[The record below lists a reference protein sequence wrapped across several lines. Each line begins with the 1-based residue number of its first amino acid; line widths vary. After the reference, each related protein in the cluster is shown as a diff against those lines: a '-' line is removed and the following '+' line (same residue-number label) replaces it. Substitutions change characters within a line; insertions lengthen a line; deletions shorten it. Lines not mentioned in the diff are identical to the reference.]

1 MSAAFGVGLS
11 EHREDHK
18 GAYVVEPQRSLFRV
32 HAFASGL
39 VSAVAHSPKF
49 EINQWSAEAELLSED
64 PLRGNV
70 MVQVNPQ
77 GLRLVDDV
85 RESDR
90 REIFRIMHSQVLET
104 QMFPEIVFEGEW
116 KATRK
121 VNDSQYD
128 ARVEGSLRLHG
139 VTNSFGFDASI
150 NLLSTGFRAQ
160 GKFAVSQNAFGIKT
174 ASIAGHT
181 LCLRDELVFSFFAV
195 GRRRDGTAR

>member
-1 MSAAFGVGLS
+1 MSVAFGVGLS
-11 EHREDHK
+11 EQRPDHK
-18 GAYVVEPQRSLFRV
+18 GAFVVDPKRSLFRV

-49 EINQWSAEAELLSED
+49 EINQWSGAAALLSED
-64 PLRGNV
+64 PLAGNV
-70 MVQVNPQ
+70 MVHVNPQ
-77 GLRLVDDV
+77 GLRLVDEV

-104 QMFPEIVFEGEW
+104 QMYPEIVFEGEW
-116 KATRK
+116 KAIRT
-121 VNDSQYD
+121 VNESQYD

-160 GKFAVSQNAFGIKT
+160 GKFVVSQSAFGIKT

-181 LCLRDELVFSFFAV
+181 LCLRDELVFSFFVV
-195 GRRRDGTAR
+195 GRKADGVTP